1 MQATLIAESPSF
13 RNVLEKAQRA
23 ARSTANI
30 LITGE
35 SGTGKEVI
43 ARFIHQQSSRLK
55 GDFIPLNCSAI
66 PEQLLESELFG
77 YAKGAFTGALGA
89 KPGLFEEAH
98 GGTLFL
104 DEIGDMDL
112 SLQAKILRVL
122 QERKI
127 KRVGENQ
134 YRDLDIRFLAATHND
149 LAESVQK
156 KEFRE
161 DLYFRLNVVPLHI
174 PPLRERAEDI
184 LPLTDYFIGK
194 FSARHKVPS
203 KVLSTQAKNFIQNH
217 YWPGN
222 VRELENVIERAVVL
236 GRSSEIELGDVY
248 DTSTEG
254 SSVIV
259 FSAFEQLFQ
268 KDQRLLSLEEMNKFY
283 IEYALTKNQGAKEK
297 TAKDLGID
305 RKTLYRKISAKDRS
319 AKIEIQKEI

>member
-1 MQATLIAESPSF
+1 METSLIAESSAF
-13 RNVLEKAQRA
+13 RNILEKAQRA

-35 SGTGKEVI
+35 SGTGKEI
-43 ARFIHQQSSRLK
+43 LARFIHFQSARLK
-55 GDFIPLNCSAI
+55 GGFVPLNCSAI

-122 QERKI
+122 QDRKI

-134 YRDLDIRFLAATHND
+134 YRELDIRFLAATNND

-174 PPLRERAEDI
+174 PPLRDRAEDI
-184 LPLTDYFIGK
+184 LPLTEYFILK
-194 FSARHKVPS
+194 FSALHKVPG
-203 KVLSTQAKNFIQNH
+203 KVLSLQAKNFIQNH

-222 VRELENVIERAVVL
+222 VRELENTIERAVVL
-236 GRSSEIELGDVY
+236 GRSSVIELDDVF
-248 DTSTEG
+248 DRSSEG
-254 SSVIV
+254 SNVLV

-268 KDQRLLSLEEMNKFY
+268 KDNRLLSLEEMNKFY
-283 IEYALTKNQGAKEK
+283 IDYALTKNQGAKEK
-297 TAKDLGID
+297 TARDLGID
-305 RKTLYRKISAKDRS
+305 RKTLYRKTSPKG
-319 AKIEIQKEI
+319 KNLNIENQKEH

>member
-1 MQATLIAESPSF
+1 METSLIADSLAF
-13 RNVLEKAQRA
+13 RAVLDKAQRA

-35 SGTGKEVI
+35 SGTGKEVL
-43 ARFIHQQSSRLK
+43 ARFIHGQSPRLRS
-55 GDFIPLNCSAI
+55 GFIPLNCSAI

-77 YAKGAFTGALGA
+77 YAKGAFTGALGS

-134 YRDLDIRFLAATHND
+134 YRNLDIRFLAATHND

-174 PPLRERAEDI
+174 PALRDRAEDI
-184 LPLTDYFIGK
+184 LPLAEYFITK
-194 FSARHKVPS
+194 FSNLHKVPS
-203 KVLSTQAKNFIQNH
+203 KVLSAQAKNSIQNY

-222 VRELENVIERAVVL
+222 VRELENTMERAVVL
-236 GRSSEIELGDVY
+236 GRGSVIELEDIS
-248 DTSTEG
+248 D
-254 SSVIV
+254 SSLEESNVFI
-259 FSAFEQLFQ
+259 FSAFEKLFQ
-268 KDQRLLSLEEMNKFY
+268 RDNRLLSLEEMNRFY
-283 IEYALTKNQGAKEK
+283 IDYALSKNQGAKEK

-305 RKTLYRKISAKDRS
+305 RKTLYRKTKDRFS
-319 AKIEIQKEI
+319 NSENSPQ

>member
-1 MQATLIAESPSF
+1 METSLIAESAAF
-13 RNVLEKAQRA
+13 RSVLEKAQRA

-35 SGTGKEVI
+35 SGTGKEVV
-43 ARFIHQQSSRLK
+43 ARFIHGQSARIK
-55 GDFIPLNCSAI
+55 GGFVPLNCSAI

-89 KPGLFEEAH
+89 KPGLFEEAQ

-112 SLQAKILRVL
+112 ALQAKILRVL

-174 PPLRERAEDI
+174 PALRDRAEDI
-184 LPLTDYFIGK
+184 LPLTEHFITK
-194 FSARHKVPS
+194 FSSLHKVPK
-203 KVLSTQAKNFIQNH
+203 KVLSVQAKNFIQNH

-222 VRELENVIERAVVL
+222 VRELENTIERAVVL
-236 GRSSEIELGDVY
+236 GRSSVIEIDDVN
-248 DTSTEG
+248 DG
-254 SSVIV
+254 SCDGNNVVI

-268 KDQRLLSLEEMNKFY
+268 KDNRLLSLEEMNQFY
-283 IEYALTKNQGAKEK
+283 IDYALSKNHGAKEK

-305 RKTLYRKISAKDRS
+305 RKTLYRKTLSKDRVPNL
-319 AKIEIQKEI
+319 ENRKEQ